1 MGLLDNIR
9 EFLAPVQQPQD
20 IKKVAMNIQT
30 GTVRTDN
37 YAYMTAWYFNPQIG
51 QPRGGT
57 PITTMRQFAQ
67 TPQVAMAIKTII
79 DEVTG
84 MEWEIVPKKGY
95 EDTYNPQIMDQIVE
109 FLQYPNRNGE
119 SFQDILKMLLKDIL
133 EIDAGVLVKVFAGDS
148 KTEKNYTYTS
158 FTDSAITTDIKVKA
172 LTKNAKMTEIYC
184 RDGGSFIVAPD
195 MYGILPDDRPSYFQY
210 SFLNANLEP
219 KPFWKREISYYKMN
233 PRSTTP
239 YGWSPIESIFM
250 ILEALNNAV
259 RFNKKIFE
267 EHAIPD
273 GALSIIGAD
282 EEALG
287 RFIESW
293 KQNVKGKPH
302 KLVIFNEDMKFTPF
316 QRSNADMEWLGGQE
330 YYQKLVWAMY
340 GVTPDELGFT
350 ENSNRSTGQTQ
361 SRVFL
366 RRAVKPYTQLLETK
380 VTEDILAEFYADGM
394 PEVELKFKFDESELM
409 KEEHIEQRE
418 DIKLSI
424 ITINE
429 ARLARGL
436 EPVEWGN
443 QPLRQVGIQPISGG
457 DAIYEPTPSAPR
469 NVPAIRT
476 DGILTEA
483 DEEAILDRDLTGG
496 LMRTYKSFTQDNIR
510 KQLESMEDA
519 MEGSEWEEWGPYSAF
534 LDKYWDVI
542 SAEVMKLFDTL
553 VMKKTVKQ
561 DLTDFN
567 NSLLRITSVN
577 GLQDLVRK
585 YVAKSYELGIE
596 LAEKEVGFQIGA
608 NEQDRALI
616 NVYSEQQTTGYV
628 LYNGKRWDGIT
639 GVNNKLAIDIG
650 NAVAKAFQAGDSIEQ
665 MRIIVQQKLA
675 TTANHARMIA
685 RTESNRIAN
694 QAAYNTYVKSGVD
707 GKIEWDASL
716 DNRTSDICIAL
727 DGTQVNPGDYF
738 TTIDGQKIQSPPA
751 HVNCR
756 SRVKFVPG
764 E

>member
-1 MGLLDNIR
+1 MGLIDNIR
-9 EFLAPVQQPQD
+9 EFLTPAQQPQD

-67 TPQVAMAIKTII
+67 TPQVSMAIKTII

-95 EDTYNPQIMDQIVE
+95 EDTYNPQIMDEIVE

-158 FTDSAITTDIKVKA
+158 FTDSTITTDIKVKA

-380 VTEDILAEFYADGM
+380 ITEDILAEFYADGM
-394 PEVELKFKFDESELM
+394 PEVELKFKFDESELQ

-436 EPVEWGN
+436 EPVEWGD

-476 DGILTEA
+476 DGILTDA

-496 LMRTYKSFTQDNIR
+496 LMRSWNPSPIL
-510 KQLESMEDA
+510 KQLESMEIA
-519 MEGSEWEEWGPYSAF
+519 EEGSEWEDWTPYYDF
-534 LDKYWDVI
+534 LDKYWDLI
-542 SAEVMKLFDTL
+542 DEAVMKEFDKIVL
-553 VMKKTVKQ
+553 KKTPKQ
-561 DLTDFN
+561 DLNDFTF
-567 NSLLRITSVN
+567 RIMSVLSTV
-577 GLQDLVRK
+577 GLKSQVRK
-585 YVAKSYELGIE
+585 YMNKSYNLGVE
-596 LAEKEVGFQIGA
+596 NAEKTVGVQVGTS
-608 NEQDRALI
+608 NQDRALI
-616 NVYSEQQTTGYV
+616 DVYTEQQIDGYV
-628 LYNGKRWDGIT
+628 LFSGQRWDGIK

-650 NAVAKAFQAGDSIEQ
+650 NTVGKLWDQGKSIEDI
-665 MRIIVQQKLA
+665 RKAVEDKLK
-675 TTANHARMIA
+675 TTTNHARMIA

-727 DGTQVNPGDYF
+727 DGTQVNPGDFF

-756 SRVKFVPG
+756 SRVKFIPG